1 MKPGLA
7 AVLGVL
13 LASAAVPI
21 AVAEHEDPRVARA
34 DYDLAPPGPVASS
47 SVPTPLG
54 TFDVGGTTMAIQ
66 DGEDSVEV
74 FLLDDTTLDVP
85 GRIVFYDDQGGQLV
99 VDEFCFTTERS
110 IPATATNVTVRPSP
124 SVHPCPLASGT
135 GPAIRGEILFTFRG

>member
-7 AVLGVL
+7 VVLGVL

-21 AVAEHEDPRVARA
+21 AAAGHDDPRVVRA

-47 SVPTPLG
+47 SVPTPLV
-54 TFDVGGTTMAIQ
+54 TIEAGGTTLPIQ
-66 DGEDSVEV
+66 EGEESVEV
-74 FLLDDTTLDVP
+74 FVLDDTTLDVP
-85 GRIVFYDDQGGQLV
+85 GRIVFYDDHGDQLT

-124 SVHPCPLASGT
+124 SVHPCPLGPGT
-135 GPAIRGEILFTFRG
+135 GPAIRGEILFTFRA